1 MVILMKN
8 NTKKDLIEIQEA
20 LKKIYGEMEDTIST
34 FGISLQEGELS
45 ESTVVFPDAVEEE
58 VMLMSQPESRES
70 SDPAQTVQEP
80 DKMESVE
87 VTDHMDLPEH
97 TMLARIKDAV
107 SQVVVGYEDIVEDLL
122 IALVAG
128 GHVLIEGYPGVAKT
142 TLAKAFTATLDV
154 SYNRIQFTPDMLPQ
168 DITGHFFYNQKL
180 HEFEIRKGPIF
191 TNILL
196 ADEINR
202 TTAKTQSALLEA
214 MQEGQVTIEGKTF
227 PLQSPF
233 MIIATINPL
242 ESEGVY
248 AIPRAQA
255 DRFAFKLEMGYVGRD
270 RELSILKLKHTG
282 TRGPLDVLRQ
292 ADYTVLMAEYRGV
305 HIDEDILA
313 YIRDIVYASRE
324 SDLFSLGASPRAGEI
339 ILRTAKARACIQ
351 NRRYVIPD
359 DVKYV
364 CRRALKHRLVPAPDY
379 ADSDVSIE
387 SLIEKLLASVDVPL
401 RQGNQQ

>member
-1 MVILMKN
+1 MVIPMN
-8 NTKKDLIEIQEA
+8 NDKKKDLTEIQEA

-34 FGISLQEGELS
+34 FGNSLQDGELS
-45 ESTVVFPDAVEEE
+45 ESTATFPDAVEEE
-58 VMLMSQPESRES
+58 VMVMSQPEYPDPIEPIES
-70 SDPAQTVQEP
+70 EPVDPEP
-80 DKMESVE
+80 DTPQAIEAE
-87 VTDHMDLPEH
+87 DFIDLPEH
-97 TMLARIKDAV
+97 TVLARIKDEV
-107 SQVVVGYEDIVEDLL
+107 SKAVVGYEDIVEDLL

-128 GHVLIEGYPGVAKT
+128 GHVLLEGYPGVAKT
-142 TLAKAFTATLDV
+142 TLAKAFTATLGV

-168 DITGHFFYNQKL
+168 DITGHFFYNQKI
-180 HEFEIRKGPIF
+180 HEFEVRKGPIF

-214 MQEGQVTIEGKTF
+214 MQEGQVTIEGRTF
-227 PLQSPF
+227 PLPSPF

-248 AIPRAQA
+248 AIPRAQS
-255 DRFAFKLEMGYVGRD
+255 DRFAFKLEMGYVGREL
-270 RELSILKLKHTG
+270 ELSLLKLKHKG
-282 TRGPLDVLRQ
+282 TLGSGEVLRQ
-292 ADYTVLMAEYRGV
+292 ADYASLMDEYKVV
-305 HIDEDILA
+305 HVGDDILA
-313 YIRDIVYASRE
+313 YIRDIIYSSRD
-324 SDLFSLGASPRAGEI
+324 STLFSMGASPRAGEI
-339 ILRTAKARACIQ
+339 ILRTAKARACIR

-387 SLIEKLLASVDVPL
+387 SLI
-401 RQGNQQ
+401 